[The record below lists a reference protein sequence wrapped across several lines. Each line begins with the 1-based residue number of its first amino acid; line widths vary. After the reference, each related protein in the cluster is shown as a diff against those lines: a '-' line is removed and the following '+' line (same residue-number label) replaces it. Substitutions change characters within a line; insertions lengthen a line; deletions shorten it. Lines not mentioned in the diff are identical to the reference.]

1 VLYFLDLNFYKKSLS
16 LHRERKGVEDGR
28 DSGDCDGGPD
38 GGCHSRFCVVAVGA
52 VMEGSMMKSTISQ
65 KRVVDL
71 AKVDALLGL
80 DSTSIMAAIGP
91 EYLAEYQ
98 KQLKLAKEA
107 K

>member
-1 VLYFLDLNFYKKSLS
+1 
-16 LHRERKGVEDGR
+16 
-28 DSGDCDGGPD
+28 
-38 GGCHSRFCVVAVGA
+38 
-52 VMEGSMMKSTISQ
+52 MEGSMMKSTISQ